1 MSLIECLFRQ
11 TVVIRPFIRYASGEP
26 MYGPPQTRK
35 CRFQA
40 GSKLT
45 VTAKDFDGLMDNESA
60 ESKMFC
66 VGTPIPTRSIVEY
79 GDRDYIVI
87 ECEEKFAFTD
97 SHLEVRLI

>member
-11 TVVIRPFIRYASGEP
+11 TVVIRPFIRMAAGEP
-26 MYGPPQTRK
+26 KYGPPEERK

-40 GSKLT
+40 GRNLR
-45 VTAKDFDGLMDNESA
+45 VTAKDFDGLMDSEYS

-66 VGTPIPTRSIVEY
+66 VGAPIPTRSIVEY